1 MLTLMAREVQLSS
14 QHAQELVR
22 NSLLSKLTAA
32 SQRKFVMLNQFM
44 SAYIYTI
51 WDNICNNLAKKLNV

>member
-32 SQRKFVMLNQFM
+32 SRRKFVMLNQFM